1 MANYPYIIASF
12 PDLVLDDEKHPVD
25 ERAVIAE
32 VKGQLSEKDGQLVDW
47 LEFGLEGSH
56 LKSHFYRNIR
66 QTGCRFLIDWFEFD
80 RQLRLAKVAYLDNKP
95 YPEDFPE
102 LEKADIVFKVD
113 NLAQREKLLDRLNWD
128 KCSSTSSPSTRSCRC
143 WCGSTSP
150 PAGAG
155 STRRPARPSSSS
167 SSKK

>member
-25 ERAVIAE
+25 EQAVIAE

-66 QTGCRFLIDWFEFD
+66 QSGCRFLIDWFEFD
-80 RQLRLAKVAYLDNKP
+80 RQLRLS
-95 YPEDFPE
+95 
-102 LEKADIVFKVD
+102 
-113 NLAQREKLLDRLNWD
+113 RL
-128 KCSSTSSPSTRSCRC
+128 R
-143 WCGSTSP
+143 
-150 PAGAG
+150 
-155 STRRPARPSSSS
+155 ARPLHGRRAGRHAGHTRLRLGHRHVHGGESPQRHQSGPMHD
-167 SSKK
+167 